1 MPGWGPARG
10 GFRWIPGTD
19 VATLV
24 LLRVSGVDHS
34 RLLARPLSSE
44 GEFLCST
51 PAETRFSAGPVA
63 PLFSPPLLPPPLSHS
78 VQICPAAGTRPP
90 SPAPA
95 AQTQLGLPTGPSTS
109 LPPPCPSPGRL
120 LRQLELQ
127 PAQRAPRARTLA
139 AGVHLRAQ
147 SEAAGVGET
156 AGRGSGSLHR
166 LKKTKSK
173 TNTQQMKP
181 ACPPGLHSA
190 PLQRTRL
197 ATSWPVSRI
206 SDRRPQSQWSRR
218 GDFGGI
224 CL

>member
-1 MPGWGPARG
+1 MEMPGWGPARG

-24 LLRVSGVDHS
+24 LLRGSGVDHS

-78 VQICPAAGTRPP
+78 VQIRPAAGPRSP
-90 SPAPA
+90 SPARA

-109 LPPPCPSPGRL
+109 PPPCPSPGCL

-139 AGVHLRAQ
+139 AGVHLGAQ

-156 AGRGSGSLHR
+156 AGRGSGSLHP
-166 LKKTKSK
+166 LKKPKA
-173 TNTQQMKP
+173 KP
-181 ACPPGLHSA
+181 TP
-190 PLQRTRL
+190 
-197 ATSWPVSRI
+197 
-206 SDRRPQSQWSRR
+206 SQ
-218 GDFGGI
+218 
-224 CL
+224 